1 MKKLLG
7 IFLTLAMLLSMTACK
22 RGGDYVPTG
31 DALEPEEGG
40 STSATRPTGEEEVQD
55 LTLTYYADESMNPIL
70 STNYTNRALFSL
82 IYQSLFVTNRDYQ
95 VEPQLCKTY
104 SVSEDM
110 LQYTFTI
117 ENATFS
123 DGTPLVLADV
133 LASLNAAK
141 ESDYYGGRFTHIST
155 MEISGDALVIT
166 LDTPMEDL
174 PLLLDIPILKANQLD
189 LEQPL
194 GTGPYILNKAESC
207 LERRTDWWCQS
218 DLVVTASAIALIP
231 AESTTQIRDTFQFET
246 LDLVCA
252 DPGSDNYADY
262 RCDYELWDCENGIF
276 LYLACNSSNTVLSI
290 PEVRSAL
297 TFAIDRDKIVDTYY
311 RGFARSATLPASP
324 QFPYY
329 SQSLAEKYAFDESKF
344 AKAIAKAGMVGQPVE
359 ILVNSSDSLRVRVAR
374 DIAQMLTDGGL
385 NATVKELPQQQ
396 YLDALY
402 FRNFDMYLGQTKL
415 SPNMDLSAFFYT
427 YGALSYGGVDN
438 STTYALCL
446 DALENHGNFYTLHQ
460 NIMDNGYI
468 TPILFR
474 SYAVYATRGL
484 LTELTPARDN
494 VFYYSLGKNMTQ
506 AQVDPPTQTDTEPTE
521 E

>member
-1 MKKLLG
+1 MKKLLSV
-7 IFLTLAMLLSMTACK
+7 FLILAMVFSLAACR
-22 RGGDYVPTG
+22 RGGEYVPTG
-31 DALEPEEGG
+31 DALEPEDGG
-40 STSATRPTGEEEVQD
+40 SSPVTRPTGEDEVQD
-55 LTLTYYADESMNPIL
+55 LTLIYYPNVSMNPFVC
-70 STNYTNRALFSL
+70 TDYTNRALFSL
-82 IYQSLFVTNRDYQ
+82 LYQSLFVTERDYQ

-123 DGTPLVLADV
+123 DGTPLVLTDV

-141 ESDYYGGRFTHIST
+141 ESDYYKGRFTHIST

-174 PLLLDIPILKANQLD
+174 PLLLDVPILKADQLK

-218 DLVVTASAIALIP
+218 NLVVTASAIALIP

-276 LYLACNSSNTVLSI
+276 LYLACNSSNSVLSN
-290 PEVRSAL
+290 PKVRSAL

-329 SQSLAEKYAFDESKF
+329 SQSLAEQYAFDESKF
-344 AKAIAKAGMVGQPVE
+344 AKAIADAGVVGYSVE

-385 NATVKELPQQQ
+385 NAAVKELPQQQ

-494 VFYYSLGKNMTQ
+494 VFYYSRGKNMTQ
-506 AQVDPPTQTDTEPTE
+506 ARVDPPAPEETEPSE

>member
-7 IFLTLAMLLSMTACK
+7 MILVFALAFSMAACS
-22 RGGDYVPTG
+22 RGGEYVPTG
-31 DALEPEEGG
+31 DALAPEEGEETPP
-40 STSATRPTGEEEVQD
+40 TSPSGEDGVQD
-55 LTLTYYADESMNPIL
+55 LTLTYYPDVSMNPFVC
-70 STNYTNRALFSL
+70 TDYTNRALFSL

-110 LQYTFTI
+110 LRYTFTI
-117 ENATFS
+117 EKATFS
-123 DGTPLVLADV
+123 DGTPLVMADV
-133 LASLNAAK
+133 LASLQAAK
-141 ESDYYGGRFTHIST
+141 ESDYYKGRFTHISG
-155 MEISGDALVIT
+155 MEISGDTLVIT

-174 PLLLDIPILKANQLD
+174 PILLDIPILKADQLD

-194 GTGPYILNKAESC
+194 GTGPYILNKAQSC

-218 DLVVTASAIALIP
+218 DLIVTASAIALIP
-231 AESTTQIRDTFQFET
+231 AESTTQIRDSFQFES

-252 DPGSDNYADY
+252 DPGSDSYADY

-276 LYLACNSSNTVLSI
+276 LYLACNSSNPVLSI

-329 SQSLAEKYAFDESKF
+329 SQSLADQYAFDEAKF
-344 AKAIAKAGMVGQPVE
+344 AQAIANAGQVGQSVK
-359 ILVNSSDSLRVRVAR
+359 ILVNSSDSLRVRVAKE
-374 DIAQMLTDGGL
+374 IAQMLTNGGL
-385 NATVKELPQQQ
+385 NATVRELPHQQ

-402 FRNFDMYLGQTKL
+402 YRDFDLYLGQTKL
-415 SPNMDLSAFFYT
+415 SPNMDLSAFFHT
-427 YGALSYGGVDN
+427 YGALSYGGVN
-438 STTYALCL
+438 NTATYALCL
-446 DALENHGNFYTLHQ
+446 DALENHGNYYTLHQ
-460 NIMDNGYI
+460 NVMDNGYI

-484 LTELTPARDN
+484 LTDLTPARDN

-506 AQVDPPTQTDTEPTE
+506 ALVEQTTEPATE
-521 E
+521 PQA

>member
-7 IFLTLAMLLSMTACK
+7 MILVLALVFSMAACS
-22 RGGDYVPTG
+22 RGGEYVPTG
-31 DALEPEEGG
+31 DALAPEEGG
-40 STSATRPTGEEEVQD
+40 STPVTRPTDGEEMQD

-82 IYQSLFVTNRDYQ
+82 LYQSLFVTNRDYQ

-110 LQYTFTI
+110 RQYTFTI

-123 DGTPLVLADV
+123 DGSPLVLADV
-133 LASLNAAK
+133 LATLEAAK

-155 MEISGDALVIT
+155 MEISGDNLVIT

-189 LEQPL
+189 LTHPL
-194 GTGPYILNKAESC
+194 GTGPYILNRAESC
-207 LERRTDWWCQS
+207 LERRTDWWCQA

-276 LYLACNSSNTVLSI
+276 LYLACNSSNTVLSNPKI
-290 PEVRSAL
+290 RSAL

-329 SQSLAEKYAFDESKF
+329 SQSLAEQYAFDESKF
-344 AKAIAKAGMVGQPVE
+344 AKAVADAGVVGYSVE
-359 ILVNSSDSLRVRVAR
+359 ILVNSSDSLRKGAAPAAVSGRPVFPEFRPVSGPDQTVSQHGSVRLLLHLRRPELRRRGQYHHLRSVPGCPGKPRQFLHPPSEHHGQRLHYPHFVPQLCGVCHPGPAYR
-374 DIAQMLTDGGL
+374 ADPRPGQRVLLLSGQKHDPGPGRPAHPDGRRA
-385 NATVKELPQQQ
+385 N
-396 YLDALY
+396 
-402 FRNFDMYLGQTKL
+402 R
-415 SPNMDLSAFFYT
+415 
-427 YGALSYGGVDN
+427 
-438 STTYALCL
+438 
-446 DALENHGNFYTLHQ
+446 
-460 NIMDNGYI
+460 
-468 TPILFR
+468 
-474 SYAVYATRGL
+474 
-484 LTELTPARDN
+484 
-494 VFYYSLGKNMTQ
+494 
-506 AQVDPPTQTDTEPTE
+506 
-521 E
+521 

>member
-7 IFLTLAMLLSMTACK
+7 IFLVLAMLFSMAACN
-22 RGGDYVPTG
+22 RGGEYVPTG

-82 IYQSLFVTNRDYQ
+82 IYQSLFVTDRDYQ

-110 LQYTFTI
+110 RQYTFTI
-117 ENATFS
+117 EKATFS

-133 LASLNAAK
+133 LASLRAAE
-141 ESDYYGGRFTHIST
+141 ESDYYKGRFTHIST

-189 LEQPL
+189 LTHPL
-194 GTGPYILNKAESC
+194 GTGPYILNRAESC
-207 LERRTDWWCQS
+207 LERRTDWWCQA

-329 SQSLAEKYAFDESKF
+329 SQSLAEQYAFDESKF
-344 AKAIAKAGMVGQPVE
+344 AKAVADAGVVGYSVE

-374 DIAQMLTDGGL
+374 DIAQMLTNGGL

-402 FRNFDMYLGQTKL
+402 FRNFDLYLGQTKL

-438 STTYALCL
+438 TTTYALCL

-506 AQVDPPTQTDTEPTE
+506 AQVDPPTLTDDEPTDE
-521 E
+521 